1 MLLLVIVWARLG
13 RQPAAE
19 IPAAAEAATIGAAA
33 LRPQRSG
40 ESGPP
45 RAEGASRSAGVP
57 DDQLIDVKPAAVAV
71 HTPTVDLPA
80 VADLCADLA
89 RVLDGR
95 DVPALLERTVKVLN
109 AKGVVLWVIDTS
121 GTFLRPLL
129 LHGYPEKI
137 VKRLGQL
144 QVDADN
150 LTSLAFRSLQAQ
162 SVNGTPDRF
171 GAIAVPLVTGT
182 GCVGVL
188 AAELQRARS
197 DSDTLSAAK
206 MIAAQLAALAAPTG
220 QESAGKAA
228 G

>member
-1 MLLLVIVWARLG
+1 
-13 RQPAAE
+13 
-19 IPAAAEAATIGAAA
+19 
-33 LRPQRSG
+33 
-40 ESGPP
+40 
-45 RAEGASRSAGVP
+45 
-57 DDQLIDVKPAAVAV
+57 
-71 HTPTVDLPA
+71 
-80 VADLCADLA
+80 LA

-95 DVPALLERTVKVLN
+95 DVPALLERTVKVLG

-150 LTSLAFRSLQAQ
+150 LTSLAFRSLQPQ
-162 SVNGTPDRF
+162 SVNGNAPDTF

-188 AAELQRARS
+188 AAELQRAKS
-197 DSDTLSAAK
+197 DA
-206 MIAAQLAALAAPTG
+206 
-220 QESAGKAA
+220 
-228 G
+228 